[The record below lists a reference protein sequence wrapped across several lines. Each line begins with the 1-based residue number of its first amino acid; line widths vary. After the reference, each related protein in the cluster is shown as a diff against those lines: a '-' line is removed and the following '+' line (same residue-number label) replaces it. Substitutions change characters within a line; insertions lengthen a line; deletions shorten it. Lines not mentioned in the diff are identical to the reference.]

1 MSSQPLSAAT
11 PRLARRPRALLIDL
25 AGVLHV
31 GDQAIEGSVAALAR
45 LRQAALPLRFLTNTT
60 RSPRRTIVAKL
71 RRMGFD
77 VAEDEIQTAAHAAQ
91 QLVRQRGLKPLY
103 VVHPDL
109 AEEMGPSAAAPD
121 AVVMGDMGPYLDYAQ
136 LNAAFRLLMAGGHF
150 ITMAKNRYFMEEDG
164 LSLDMGAFVT
174 GLEFSS
180 GVPAE
185 IVGKPAASFFH
196 SALAELGIAAGEAAM
211 IGYDLHDDVGAA
223 LAAGIP
229 AILVPPATPPP
240 ADDAD
245 PPTPPPPAAH
255 DSDAALDRL
264 LALD

>member
-1 MSSQPLSAAT
+1 MSSQPLSVA
-11 PRLARRPRALLIDL
+11 PPSLARRPRALLIDL

-71 RRMGFD
+71 HRLGFD
-77 VAEDEIQTAAHAAQ
+77 VVEDEIQTAARAAQ
-91 QLVRQRGLKPLY
+91 LLVRQRGLKPLY

-136 LNAAFRLLMAGGHF
+136 LNAAFRLLMAGGAF
-150 ITMAKNRYFMEEDG
+150 IAMAKNRYFMEEDG
-164 LSLDMGAFVT
+164 LSLDMGAFVA

-196 SALAELGIAAGEAAM
+196 SALAELGVAPAEAVV
-211 IGYDLHDDVGAA
+211 IGDDLHDDVGAA
-223 LAAGIP
+223 INAGIP
-229 AILVPPATPPP
+229 AVLVRTGKFRAG
-240 ADDAD
+240 DGAD
-245 PPTPPPPAAH
+245 PMIRPAFVAN
-255 DSDAALDRL
+255 DFAGVVAQL
-264 LALD
+264 LGRD